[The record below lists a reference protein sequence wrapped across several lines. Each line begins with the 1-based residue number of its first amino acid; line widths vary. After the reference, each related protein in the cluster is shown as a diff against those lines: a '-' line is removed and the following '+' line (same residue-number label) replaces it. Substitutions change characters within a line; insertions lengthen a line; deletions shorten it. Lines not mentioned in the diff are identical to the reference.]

1 MRAVFTGGGTG
12 GHIYPALA
20 VAQKFNENAE
30 WDISYIGSENGMEKK
45 IIEDAGIPFT
55 GIETDGFR
63 TKNPFRNFLVLL
75 KVNKAVKFVKK
86 IFEKD
91 KPDFVFATGGYV
103 SAPVVLAAKKLKI
116 PVFLHEQNSIPGLT
130 NKISSRYANTVFTTF
145 PGSEKHFSKNIKTIC
160 TGLPVRK
167 EFYNIDKS
175 EALLKLGLEDDK
187 KTVLITGGSGGAL
200 FLNNAVI
207 SLYDF
212 AEEKNFQI
220 IHVTGKRD
228 FPEVKR
234 KKDNLGK
241 NFKNVKL
248 YPYLSDLYNALAIAD
263 FCISRAGAA
272 FLSEMTF
279 LGKTGIIIP
288 FPYAA
293 NNHQFE
299 NAKNLAQREAI
310 IMVEE
315 KEIINDSD
323 LFRKIISD
331 VLFDEKKLEK
341 MEKNSYDLGVRN
353 TLNLIEENILKEIGV
368 KFE

>member
-20 VAQKFNENAE
+20 VAQKFNESAD

-63 TKNPFRNFLVLL
+63 TKSPFKNFLVLL

-103 SAPVVLAAKKLKI
+103 SGPVVLAAKKLNI

-130 NKISSRYANTVFTTF
+130 NKISSRYAKTVFTTF
-145 PGSEKHFSKNIKTIC
+145 PGSEKHFSEKIKTVH

-167 EFYNIDKS
+167 EFYNIDKK
-175 EALLKLGLEDDK
+175 EALLKLGLSNDK
-187 KTVLITGGSGGAL
+187 KTILITGGSGGAR
-200 FLNNAVI
+200 FLNNEVL
-207 SLYDF
+207 SLYND
-212 AEEKNFQI
+212 AEEKGFQI

-228 FPEVKR
+228 YSEIKNKADSF
-234 KKDNLGK
+234 GK
-241 NFKNVKL
+241 EFKNVQIF
-248 YPYLSDLYNALAIAD
+248 PYLSDMYNALAVAD

-279 LGKTGIIIP
+279 LGKTGIIVP

-293 NNHQFE
+293 NNHQLE
-299 NAKNLAQREAI
+299 NAKNFAKREAV

-315 KEIINDSD
+315 TEIQKDSQ
-323 LFRKIISD
+323 LLRKIISD

-353 TLNLIEENILKEIGV
+353 TLELIEKNILKEIGV